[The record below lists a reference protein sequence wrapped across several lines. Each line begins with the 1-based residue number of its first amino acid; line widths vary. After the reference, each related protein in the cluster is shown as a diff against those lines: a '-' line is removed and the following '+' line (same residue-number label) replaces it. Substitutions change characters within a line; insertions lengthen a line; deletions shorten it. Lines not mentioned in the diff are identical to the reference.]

1 MESFLTPKQLDLKAQ
16 AILNQIEGKTLT
28 PRDRLAIEQQEM
40 PQQNPNTRN
49 SNMEEVALGY
59 SENQL
64 KVETLRC
71 LQCKAAPCISGCPV
85 NLNIPAFI
93 QAASEGDYKKALAII
108 HQDSLLPAIC
118 GRVCPQE
125 RQCMSKCT
133 VGRSLK
139 DPMKAVAI
147 GRIERFIAD
156 QAMDQEE
163 KIEAKPST
171 GKKVAIIGGG
181 PSGLTAAAEL
191 IKEGHEVHLFEAFH
205 KIGGVTVYGIPEFRL
220 PKKIVQKEVDK
231 LIELGVQIHTNF
243 LVGRTKKLMALLE
256 EDGFDIAYVAT
267 GAGLPI
273 FMNIEGENSIGVFS
287 ANEYLTRSNLM
298 KAYAFQQADT
308 PSYQAKTIVV
318 VGGGNVAMDA
328 ARTAKRMGT
337 KQVILLYRRTRSEMP
352 ARAEEIEHALEEGI
366 EMMNLVNPTRIIPD
380 EKGKVK
386 AIECQRYEL
395 GEVDS
400 SGRRSTHP
408 INGSEFTIETE
419 AVIIAIGNSSNPLIH
434 QTTDGLD
441 WTPKGTLIV
450 NEKMQSANER
460 IYAGGDIVQGAA
472 TVILA
477 MGDGKR
483 AAKAINEALKE
494 TVQE

>member
-1 MESFLTPKQLDLKAQ
+1 MELFLTPQQLDLKAQ
-16 AILNQIEGKTLT
+16 SILKELEGRNLT
-28 PRDRLAIEQQEM
+28 ARDRLAIEQQEM
-40 PQQNPNTRN
+40 PQQDPTIRN

-64 KVETLRC
+64 KVEAMRC
-71 LQCKAAPCISGCPV
+71 LQCKNSPCVSGCPV

-93 QAASEGDYKKALAII
+93 QAAFEGEYKKALAII
-108 HQDSLLPAIC
+108 HKDSLLPAIC

-125 RQCMSKCT
+125 RQCMEKCT
-133 VGRSLK
+133 VGKSLR

-156 QAMDQEE
+156 HEMNAEE
-163 KIEAKPST
+163 AIELKPKT
-171 GKKVAIIGGG
+171 GKKVAIVGGG

-191 IKEGHEVHLFEAFH
+191 IKEGHEIHLFEAFH
-205 KIGGVTVYGIPEFRL
+205 KVGGVTVYGIPEFRL

-231 LIELGVQIHTNF
+231 LIKMGVTIHTNF
-243 LVGRTKKLMALLE
+243 LVGRTQKLLSLIEA
-256 EDGFDIAYVAT
+256 DFDAAYVAT

-298 KAYAFQQADT
+298 KAYAKEEADT
-308 PSYQAKTIVV
+308 PAYPAETIVV

-328 ARTAKRMGT
+328 ARTAKRMGA
-337 KQVILLYRRTRSEMP
+337 KRVILVYRRTRAEMP
-352 ARAEEIEHALEEGI
+352 ARAEEIDHALEEGV
-366 EMMNLVNPTRIIPD
+366 EMLNLVNPTRIIAD

-386 AIECQRYEL
+386 AIECQRYRL
-395 GEVDS
+395 GEMDS
-400 SGRRSTHP
+400 SGRASSTP
-408 INGSEFTIETE
+408 IENSEFLIDAE

-434 QTTDGLD
+434 QTTQGLE
-441 WTPKGTLIV
+441 WTKKGTLIV
-450 NEKMQSANER
+450 NEKMQSANEK

-483 AAKAINEALKE
+483 AAKAINEQLRS
-494 TVQE
+494 

>member
-1 MESFLTPKQLDLKAQ
+1 MEPFLTPQQLDLKAQ
-16 AILNQIEGKTLT
+16 SILKELEGKNLT
-28 PRDRLAIEQQEM
+28 TRDRLAIEQQEM
-40 PQQNPNTRN
+40 PQQDPTIRN

-64 KVETLRC
+64 KVEAMRC
-71 LQCKAAPCISGCPV
+71 LQCKNSPCVSGCPV

-93 QAASEGDYKKALAII
+93 QAAFEGEYKKALAII
-108 HQDSLLPAIC
+108 HKDSLLPAIC

-125 RQCMSKCT
+125 RQCMEKCT
-133 VGRSLK
+133 VGKSLR

-156 QAMDQEE
+156 HEMNTEE
-163 KIEAKPST
+163 AIELKPKT
-171 GKKVAIIGGG
+171 GKKVAIVGGG

-191 IKEGHEVHLFEAFH
+191 IKEGHEIHLFEAFH
-205 KIGGVTVYGIPEFRL
+205 KVGGVTVYGIPEFRL

-231 LIELGVQIHTNF
+231 LIKMGVTIHTNF
-243 LVGRTKKLMALLE
+243 LVGRTQKLLSLIE
-256 EDGFDIAYVAT
+256 EDFDAAYVAT

-298 KAYAFQQADT
+298 KAYAKEEADT
-308 PSYQAKTIVV
+308 PAYPAETIVV

-328 ARTAKRMGT
+328 ARTAKRMGA
-337 KQVILLYRRTRSEMP
+337 KRVILVYRRTRSEMP
-352 ARAEEIEHALEEGI
+352 ARAEEIDHALEEGV
-366 EMMNLVNPTRIIPD
+366 EMMNLVNPTRVIAD

-386 AIECQRYEL
+386 AIECQRYQL
-395 GEVDS
+395 GEIDS
-400 SGRRSTHP
+400 SGRASSTP
-408 INGSEFTIETE
+408 IENSEFLIDAE

-434 QTTDGLD
+434 QTTQGLE
-441 WTPKGTLIV
+441 WTKKGTLIV
-450 NEKMQSANER
+450 NEKMQSANEK

-483 AAKAINEALKE
+483 AAKAINEQLRS
-494 TVQE
+494 